1 MELDPQA
8 QAFLEQVRDS
18 GEPRIYELS
27 APEVRVAVAPIA
39 ELIGDGPAVEA
50 VEELSIPV
58 RDAEIAGRRY
68 RPAGAHGT
76 IVWLHGGGW
85 VMNGI
90 EACDAM
96 CRFLA
101 TSAAANVVSVDY
113 RVAPEHPFPVPVDD
127 CFDALSWVAGL
138 DDSSPLVVGGD
149 SAGGNMAAV
158 CALRARDRGG
168 PSLAAQVLVYPATD
182 TDMTT
187 PSYREHGG
195 NELLMLGT
203 KEMAWFFDQY
213 LPNPADRENPD
224 VAPLR
229 AADLSGLPPA
239 IVVVAEY
246 DPLRDDGLRY
256 GERLGAA
263 GVDVT
268 LLRYDD
274 MPHVFFSFVNLF
286 PTGNEA
292 VARVGLTIRA
302 LIGDP
307 PGESPE
313 G

>member
-27 APEVRVAVAPIA
+27 AAEVRVAVAPIA

-101 TSAAANVVSVDY
+101 ASAAATVVSVDY

-127 CFDALSWVAGL
+127 CFDALSWVAAL

-213 LPNPADRENPD
+213 LPNPADRVNPD

>member
-27 APEVRVAVAPIA
+27 AAEVRVAVAPIA

-101 TSAAANVVSVDY
+101 ASAAATVVSVDY

-127 CFDALSWVAGL
+127 CFDALSWVAAL

-213 LPNPADRENPD
+213 LPNPADRVNPD

-246 DPLRDDGLRY
+246 DPLRDEGIALAQRMREA
-256 GERLGAA
+256 GVAVEVVEAA
-263 GVDVT
+263 GQIHPVIGLAPVVPACDGYLEEATQT
-268 LLRYDD
+268 LSD
-274 MPHVFFSFVNLF
+274 
-286 PTGNEA
+286 
-292 VARVGLTIRA
+292 
-302 LIGDP
+302 LIKK
-307 PGESPE
+307 
-313 G
+313 

>member
-1 MELDPQA
+1 MALDPQA

-27 APEVRVAVAPIA
+27 AVEVRVAVAPIA
-39 ELIGDGPAVEA
+39 ELIGDGPAVEE
-50 VEELSIPV
+50 VEDLSIPV

-68 RPAGAHGT
+68 RPSGAHGT

-90 EACDAM
+90 ESCDAM
-96 CRFLA
+96 CRILA
-101 TSAAANVVSVDY
+101 TSAAATVVSVDY

-127 CFDALSWVAGL
+127 CFDALSWVAAL
-138 DDSSPLVVGGD
+138 DDSSPLIVGGD

-168 PSLAAQVLVYPATD
+168 PSLAAQVLVYPPTD

-268 LLRYDD
+268 LLRYED

-286 PTGNEA
+286 PTGNDA
-292 VARVGLTIRA
+292 VARVGLTIRSM
-302 LIGDP
+302 IGDP
-307 PGESPE
+307 PG
-313 G
+313 

>member
-1 MELDPQA
+1 MALHPQA

-27 APEVRVAVAPIA
+27 AVEVRAAVAPIA
-39 ELIGDGPAVEA
+39 GLIGDGPAVER
-50 VEELSIPV
+50 VEDLSIPV

-85 VMNGI
+85 VMDGI
-90 EACDAM
+90 ESSDAM
-96 CRFLA
+96 CRILA
-101 TSAAANVVSVDY
+101 TSAAATVVSVDY
-113 RVAPEHPFPVPVDD
+113 RVAPEHPFPVPLDD
-127 CFDALSWVAGL
+127 CFDALSWVAAL
-138 DDSSPLVVGGD
+138 DRSSPLVVGGD

-187 PSYREHGG
+187 ASYREHGG

-203 KEMAWFFDQY
+203 AEMAWFFDQY
-213 LPNPADRENPD
+213 VPNAADRENPE

-256 GERLGAA
+256 GEHLGAA

-286 PTGNEA
+286 ETGNEA

-302 LIGDP
+302 MIGDAP
-307 PGESPE
+307 S
-313 G
+313 